1 MNWFSS
7 QPQPIQP
14 PMQSSSSSPSPL
26 SMSASNMVEQKKNA
40 DLLKQCIM
48 QCIVAK
54 NAADRTKNYWKGTSN
69 ASEREAQIREVLT
82 DILNTPN
89 LSQVMVVDHIAST
102 MKTGL
107 SKMKQASK
115 YGYNTFRN
123 RFQRPAAAPAQ
134 GGRKS
139 RRRRK

>member
-1 MNWFSS
+1 MN
-7 QPQPIQP
+7 
-14 PMQSSSSSPSPL
+14 SSS
-26 SMSASNMVEQKKNA
+26 MVEEKKDA

-69 ASEREAQIREVLT
+69 ASEREAQIRQVLT

-107 SKMKQASK
+107 NKMKQ
-115 YGYNTFRN
+115 GYNTLRS
-123 RFQRPAAAPAQ
+123 RFQRPTQ

-139 RRRRK
+139 RRHIRRHK

>member
-7 QPQPIQP
+7 QPQPQP
-14 PMQSSSSSPSPL
+14 QAMQPQPQASS
-26 SMSASNMVEQKKNA
+26 KKDA

-69 ASEREAQIREVLT
+69 AAERETQIRQVLT

-89 LSQVMVVDHIAST
+89 LSQVMVVDHVAST
-102 MKTGL
+102 VKTGL
-107 SKMKQASK
+107 NKMKQATS
-115 YGYNTFRN
+115 YGYNTLRT
-123 RFQRPAAAPAQ
+123 RLQRPSTQGTMQGITQ
-134 GGRKS
+134 GGKT
-139 RRRRK
+139 RRHRPKRSMK